1 MKKFFGAVFVFS
13 LILVLAACGSGS
25 SDKKSSSSDSKELI
39 VGASNT
45 PHAQILEQAKPILE
59 KEGIKLKI
67 VKYTDYVMPNKALD
81 EGELDA
87 NYFQHKPYLELE
99 EKEKGYKFADVGAIH
114 IEPMGIYSKKVKDL
128 KDLKDG
134 AQILLSNSKSD
145 WPRVIGIFV
154 DEGLLTLKDGV
165 KAQDA
170 TFDDIKDNPKNL
182 KFKYDLDPAYLM
194 TAYNNEEG
202 DAVAINSNFVVD
214 QGLNPTKDA
223 IAIES
228 KDSPYANIVVTKE
241 ENKDNKN
248 VKKLVEV
255 LHSKEIQDWITKEW
269 GGAVVPVNK

>member
-59 KEGIKLKI
+59 KKGIKLKI

>member
-228 KDSPYANIVVTKE
+228 KDSPYANIVVTEE